1 MTKQE
6 EYEKLLTLKKI
17 FQATFEQTPE
27 ITIYEDKH
35 WYLTAEWR
43 FILTFSDQGD
53 LFVMFDDDINPLLSA
68 KIIQCL
74 SEANYQFEIGEN
86 YYYSIFDNCIYYGD
100 QIKNKQLEDKNRQLL
115 IPYRKERRKDY
126 DA

>member
-68 KIIQCL
+68 KIIQCCL
-74 SEANYQFEIGEN
+74 RQIINSRLVKIIIIV
-86 YYYSIFDNCIYYGD
+86 YSIIVFIMA
-100 QIKNKQLEDKNRQLL
+100 IK
-115 IPYRKERRKDY
+115 
-126 DA
+126 